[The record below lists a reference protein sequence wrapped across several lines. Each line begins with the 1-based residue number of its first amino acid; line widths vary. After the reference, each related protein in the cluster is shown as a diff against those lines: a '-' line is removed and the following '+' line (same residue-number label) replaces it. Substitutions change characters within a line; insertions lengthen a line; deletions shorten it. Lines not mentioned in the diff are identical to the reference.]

1 MRIYYF
7 IITLIISFCVSLQ
20 AQNNADKFKQQ
31 AQSSFENKDY
41 TKARY
46 LYIQAYKD
54 YANEGKITQAI
65 ECGTQAAS
73 LYHRENYYQEAF
85 DLCRQMSQIVANQE
99 HAEQK
104 KLYGLRFGITKERL
118 QMYIKLRNTAQAQL
132 QLNMLDNLAEESG
145 NPELTEELLYTKT
158 DYFYIFEQKKEGDAA
173 FNKLISQYR
182 EKKEYGKIDECYQN
196 LIAIARKANNISLLE
211 QTYEKYMVWT
221 DSVKMLTAE
230 VFNMIF
236 NIKYEKRVVCFIDI
250 LGFSNIIKKTTRVTD
265 GINFDLQNIVNALDF
280 VHNHFSELSLDY
292 EGLIQLSQFSDSI
305 VISF

>member
-118 QMYIKLRNTAQAQL
+118 QMYIKLRNTAQARL
-132 QLNMLDNLAEESG
+132 QLNMLDKLAEETG
-145 NPELTEELLYTKT
+145 NPELTEDKC
-158 DYFYIFEQKKEGDAA
+158 
-173 FNKLISQYR
+173 R
-182 EKKEYGKIDECYQN
+182 
-196 LIAIARKANNISLLE
+196 
-211 QTYEKYMVWT
+211 
-221 DSVKMLTAE
+221 
-230 VFNMIF
+230 
-236 NIKYEKRVVCFIDI
+236 
-250 LGFSNIIKKTTRVTD
+250 
-265 GINFDLQNIVNALDF
+265 
-280 VHNHFSELSLDY
+280 
-292 EGLIQLSQFSDSI
+292 
-305 VISF
+305 

>member
-132 QLNMLDNLAEESG
+132 QLNMLDNLAE
-145 NPELTEELLYTKT
+145 
-158 DYFYIFEQKKEGDAA
+158 
-173 FNKLISQYR
+173 
-182 EKKEYGKIDECYQN
+182 
-196 LIAIARKANNISLLE
+196 
-211 QTYEKYMVWT
+211 
-221 DSVKMLTAE
+221 
-230 VFNMIF
+230 
-236 NIKYEKRVVCFIDI
+236 
-250 LGFSNIIKKTTRVTD
+250 
-265 GINFDLQNIVNALDF
+265 
-280 VHNHFSELSLDY
+280 
-292 EGLIQLSQFSDSI
+292 
-305 VISF
+305 

>member
-104 KLYGLRFGITKERL
+104 KLYGLRFG
-118 QMYIKLRNTAQAQL
+118 M
-132 QLNMLDNLAEESG
+132 
-145 NPELTEELLYTKT
+145 
-158 DYFYIFEQKKEGDAA
+158 
-173 FNKLISQYR
+173 
-182 EKKEYGKIDECYQN
+182 
-196 LIAIARKANNISLLE
+196 
-211 QTYEKYMVWT
+211 
-221 DSVKMLTAE
+221 
-230 VFNMIF
+230 
-236 NIKYEKRVVCFIDI
+236 
-250 LGFSNIIKKTTRVTD
+250 
-265 GINFDLQNIVNALDF
+265 
-280 VHNHFSELSLDY
+280 
-292 EGLIQLSQFSDSI
+292 
-305 VISF
+305 